1 VEKRSENRSLADLQA
16 GLYVEYC
23 MNGYRDMWDA
33 ADRACGR
40 IGLGRIGT
48 LAEIGLIVSEVAEAM
63 EHVRE
68 PVLNPEMGEELVDV
82 LIRTM
87 NCMTRLGFNAEAIM
101 LAKNQKNMGRGKL
114 HGRAI

>member
-1 VEKRSENRSLADLQA
+1 VENTGLADIQK

-23 MNGYRDMWDA
+23 MNGYRDMWEA

-48 LAEIGLIVSEVAEAM
+48 LAEIGLITSEAAEAM

-68 PVLNPEMGEELVDV
+68 PTLNPEMGEELVDI
-82 LIRTM
+82 LIRTL
-87 NCMTRLGFNAEAIM
+87 NCMTRLGFNAESIM
-101 LAKNQKNMGRGKL
+101 LAKNQKNLMRGKL
-114 HGRAI
+114 HGRQI